1 MSDKN
6 LAGSLFRERHYPEQ
20 PVLDLACV
28 CGSVCVCVCVCVCE
42 GMNAPALVFMRYKQ
56 YCFLLLSVTFR
67 CCTGHVGDNLHLKMQ
82 KYVKYFSVLSTATIV
97 QSFYY
102 SIHISNH

>member
-28 CGSVCVCVCVCVCE
+28 CGSVSVCVSVCVCVCVFVCVCAWLGIGPCLFVSLCACE
-42 GMNAPALVFMRYKQ
+42 S
-56 YCFLLLSVTFR
+56 FL
-67 CCTGHVGDNLHLKMQ
+67 
-82 KYVKYFSVLSTATIV
+82 
-97 QSFYY
+97 
-102 SIHISNH
+102 